1 MKKRTLLLAAVLILV
16 VSVPAFAAK
25 KDSGEKNMSSMIE
38 NCPFYPCANFYS
50 ECQNP
55 GGTVISLTP
64 VAPCNFF
71 GTTYT
76 AYDAIC
82 QFPPATFWDEVCFQ

>member
-1 MKKRTLLLAAVLILV
+1 MIKRMLLLAFVLILV
-16 VSVPAFAAK
+16 SSVPSYAGK
-25 KDSGEKNMSSMIE
+25 EKPPEKNMSSNIE

-50 ECQNP
+50 ECENP

-71 GTTYT
+71 GTIYT